1 MIMKLASMNCEPTS
15 KESKALEENE
25 IQTYLMQVPEWQM
38 VQEGGIPRLRRQYK
52 FKNFVQALTSTNA
65 VGQLAEDQD
74 HHPLLVTEW
83 GRVTVTWW
91 THVIKGLHLNDFIMA
106 ARCDQAYTS

>member
-1 MIMKLASMNCEPTS
+1 MELANMNCEPTRKDS
-15 KESKALEENE
+15 QALDENE
-25 IQTYLMQVPEWQM
+25 ILTYLAQVPEWHR
-38 VQEGGIPRLRRQYK
+38 VEDNGIPRLTRQYK
-52 FKNFVQALTSTNA
+52 FKNFVQALAFTNL
-65 VGQLAEDQD
+65 VGEMAEEQD

>member
-1 MIMKLASMNCEPTS
+1 MKLASMNCEPTR
-15 KESKALEENE
+15 KESKALDENE

-38 VQEGGIPRLRRQYK
+38 VQEDGIPRLRRQYK
-52 FKNFVQALTSTNA
+52 FKNFVQALTFTNA